1 MYSFLL
7 IIIILIE
14 IIFILY
20 INIKKVSEKT
30 CKKVEGFQNIKFHTN
45 NINVDELVN
54 IYNNDAPEKNK
65 EMITD
70 IIKNIKRDDT
80 NIECY
85 LKDIISSPQL
95 MSIFKN
101 ETYWSN
107 QNNSTIMIL
116 KNGNILTMKISQNGI
131 VAETLTYNV
140 SIDRVNNKIILKDN
154 NASNNDE
161 YYMLGNNNT
170 LLIFESVKKTPIVL
184 TRIYIPI
191 LMDIPV
197 QLPQV
202 PPLPIEDPLPIQV
215 PIQLPTQAPIQLPTQ
230 APIQLPTQAPLLTQ
244 ATLLTTRP
252 IITTMMPTTM
262 MPTTMMPTTMM
273 STTKMS
279 TTKMPTTIMPTTT
292 MMPTTTKMP
301 ITTKTTNNS
310 DTITLYYKLNTY
322 PLVYDNYSSVSENI
336 ITIDQVE
343 LYFYMNDKYV
353 NIDSQGKINFTRL
366 FLSLSFNNISLKSLI
381 GDTTYNYNQSNF
393 NELKIIINDQTNLS
407 NIQNIL
413 NKNTNIPVSS
423 TIDTNSSTSVIDFL
437 SNTQSV
443 YNKIVIYYKNTNI
456 KRELVNIPA
465 TTLRQTT
472 TYMPTTAKQISTNT
486 PTTKKIT
493 TTYKPSTTNAPII
506 TQGESTLQTKQ
517 YFLYKNRSYGQY
529 EYYQTGKYPLT
540 IQFNDNSNNNGGLKN
555 SDNDNYPSIDF
566 MRFSKINF
574 NLDIIS
580 DGKFKI
586 EIIRIDNNNKL
597 FSVQIEKQQTGYIM
611 SNYTNSNNITFN
623 YTINDSNDN
632 NYKNWNFDFSNL
644 NSLFSDQV
652 TINNLKL
659 IITPDN
665 SNDNFFLMILAPIV
679 TIENFNDNTLLLTG
693 KKLNNI
699 EGDLEFNNQNNI
711 SNKSINRIMF
721 NLFIN
726 TTNYSTNYNSIEIEL
741 KIKGSNIIESLISS
755 LITTYNNNTG
765 ELIIDTGITTSI
777 LINEFENIKCRFY
790 NPQAS
795 GNGRNI
801 PLRSFL
807 NNTIDVSNHKIT
819 FNLLN

>member
-1 MYSFLL
+1 M
-7 IIIILIE
+7 
-14 IIFILY
+14 
-20 INIKKVSEKT
+20 
-30 CKKVEGFQNIKFHTN
+30 
-45 NINVDELVN
+45 EL
-54 IYNNDAPEKNK
+54 
-65 EMITD
+65 
-70 IIKNIKRDDT
+70 
-80 NIECY
+80 
-85 LKDIISSPQL
+85 
-95 MSIFKN
+95 
-101 ETYWSN
+101 
-107 QNNSTIMIL
+107 
-116 KNGNILTMKISQNGI
+116 
-131 VAETLTYNV
+131 
-140 SIDRVNNKIILKDN
+140 
-154 NASNNDE
+154 
-161 YYMLGNNNT
+161 
-170 LLIFESVKKTPIVL
+170 
-184 TRIYIPI
+184 
-191 LMDIPV
+191 
-197 QLPQV
+197 
-202 PPLPIEDPLPIQV
+202 
-215 PIQLPTQAPIQLPTQ
+215 
-230 APIQLPTQAPLLTQ
+230 
-244 ATLLTTRP
+244 
-252 IITTMMPTTM
+252 
-262 MPTTMMPTTMM
+262 
-273 STTKMS
+273 
-279 TTKMPTTIMPTTT
+279 
-292 MMPTTTKMP
+292 MPTTTKMPITTVP

-353 NIDSQGKINFTRL
+353 NNDSQGKINFTRL
-366 FLSLSFNNISLKSLI
+366 FLSLSFNNISLRSLI

-423 TIDTNSSTSVIDFL
+423 KIDTNSSTSVIDFL

-456 KRELVNIPA
+456 KRELENIPA

-632 NYKNWNFDFSNL
+632 NNYKNWNFDFSNL

-699 EGDLEFNNQNNI
+699 DGDLEFNNQNNI
-711 SNKSINRIMF
+711 KNKSINRIMF

-726 TTNYSTNYNSIEIEL
+726 TTTYSTNYNSIEIEL

-765 ELIIDTGITTSI
+765 ELIIDTGITISR
-777 LINEFENIKCRFY
+777 LINEFEDIKCRFY

>member
-116 KNGNILTMKISQNGI
+116 KNGNVLTMKISQNGI

-161 YYMLGNNNT
+161 YYMFGNNNT
-170 LLIFESVKKTPIVL
+170 LLIFESVNKTPIVL

-202 PPLPIEDPLPIQV
+202 PPLPIEDPLPIQA

-230 APIQLPTQAPLLTQ
+230 APIQLPTQAPLSTQ

-262 MPTTMMPTTMM
+262 MPTTMIP
-273 STTKMS
+273 
-279 TTKMPTTIMPTTT
+279 TTKMPTTTMKSTTT
-292 MMPTTTKMP
+292 MMPTTTKMPITTVP

-366 FLSLSFNNISLKSLI
+366 YLSLSFNNISLRSLI

-423 TIDTNSSTSVIDFL
+423 KIDTNSSTSVIDFL

-456 KRELVNIPA
+456 KRELENIPA

-472 TYMPTTAKQISTNT
+472 TYMPTSKQISTNT

-529 EYYQTGKYPLT
+529 IYYQTGNYPLT

-580 DGKFKI
+580 DGKFYLD
-586 EIIRIDNNNKL
+586 IIRIDNNNKL

-611 SNYTNSNNITFN
+611 YNYTNSNNITFN
-623 YTINDSNDN
+623 YTINDSIDNN

-644 NSLFSDQV
+644 NSLFSDQD
-652 TINNLKL
+652 TINKLKL

-665 SNDNFFLMILAPIV
+665 GNNKFFLMILAPIV

-693 KKLNNI
+693 KKLNNN

-711 SNKSINRIMF
+711 KNKSINRIMF
-721 NLFIN
+721 TLFIN
-726 TTNYSTNYNSIEIEL
+726 TTTYSTNYNSIEIEL

-777 LINEFENIKCRFY
+777 LINTFEDIKCRFY